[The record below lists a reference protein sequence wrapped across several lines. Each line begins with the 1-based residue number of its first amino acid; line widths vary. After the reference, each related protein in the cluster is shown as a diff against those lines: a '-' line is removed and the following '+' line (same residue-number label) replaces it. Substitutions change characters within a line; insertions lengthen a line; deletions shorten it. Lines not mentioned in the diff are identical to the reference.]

1 MSGQWISIAA
11 ADGNASRAYLAIPEA
26 RHGPGLVLLD
36 ETNAH
41 EIADLYA
48 AEGYVVLCPEQLGSD
63 ISATIAALRAR
74 PECSGKVGV
83 LGFGRGGG
91 IAYLAAAEGGVDGA
105 VVYYGAGIAETLD
118 PAPRI
123 ACPVVMHFAEKDLDV
138 PPEAVARIKEA
149 FLGRPNVALHV
160 YPGTMRG
167 FDRRDGP
174 VWDRGA
180 ADIAHSRSI
189 ALLRRAMGPHYD
201 LEALWEA
208 HTTYEF
214 GTRDVAATMRT
225 MVSDPYVNHVPVMT
239 GGVGVRDLARF
250 YANHFIPKL
259 PKDTHLVPISRTV
272 GADRIVDEML
282 FCFTHDTEIDF
293 MLPGVP
299 PTGRYVEVPTVAIVK
314 FRGDKLYHE
323 HIYWD
328 QASVL
333 VQIGLLD
340 PKGLP
345 VAGIDT
351 AKKLLDE
358 TRPSNTL
365 MKRWPESA
373 PHGGVGTAA
382 ADRR

>member
-26 RHGPGLVLLD
+26 GHGPGLVLLD
-36 ETNAH
+36 ETIAH

-48 AEGYVVLCPEQLGSD
+48 AEGHVVLCPEQLGND
-63 ISATIAALRAR
+63 ISATIAALRTR
-74 PECSGKVGV
+74 PECTGKVSV

-91 IAYLAAAEGGVDGA
+91 IAYLAAADGGVDGA
-105 VVYYGAGIAETLD
+105 VVYYGAGITKALD
-118 PAPRI
+118 LAPRI
-123 ACPVVMHFAEKDLDV
+123 ACPVVMHFAEKDADV

-149 FLGRPNVALHV
+149 FLGRPEVAVHV

-189 ALLRRAMGPHYD
+189 ALLRRVIGPRYD

-208 HTTYEF
+208 HTRYEF
-214 GTRDVAATMRT
+214 ETRDVDATMRT
-225 MVSDPYVNHVPVMT
+225 MVSDPYVNHVPVIT
-239 GGVGVRDLARF
+239 GGVGARDLARF

-314 FRGDKLYHE
+314 FRGDKLCHE

-345 VAGIDT
+345 VAGIET
-351 AKKLLDE
+351 AAKLIDE

-365 MKRWPESA
+365 MKRWAESA
-373 PHGGVGTAA
+373 PPGELGTAA
-382 ADRR
+382 PDRR